1 MVRRLKDL
9 NNSIKKRV
17 TFNRDEIVDSLDEGI
32 TSQRENIVEEP
43 ANNDINIRSVSQD
56 YDREEA
62 NRQLVRQKL
71 TEMQNQTK
79 RISFGQ
85 AFKNARSA
93 GNKTFW
99 WRGKQY
105 TTKLRTN
112 NTKTATSNNK
122 NNQNNTNNK
131 SVNITNIP
139 NKTNTVNKT
148 VKQNNTRNRNIVN
161 IQKNDNIS
169 NFSSEELEAIRRA
182 EENKRRY
189 NLVQKTPSKYRQI
202 NGGYSAVGGAMRIK

>member
-1 MVRRLKDL
+1 MVKRLRDL
-9 NNSIKKRV
+9 NASIRKRV
-17 TFNRDEIVDSLDEGI
+17 TFDRDETLAALDEGI
-32 TSQRENIVEEP
+32 TEQEENLVQTP
-43 ANNDINIRSVSQD
+43 TNDISIRRISQD

-62 NRQLVRQKL
+62 DRQFVRRKL
-71 TEMQNQTK
+71 AEMQNQTK
-79 RISFGQ
+79 RINFGQ

-93 GNKTFW
+93 GKKTFW

-105 TTKLRTN
+105 TTKLGTN
-112 NTKTATSNNK
+112 NTKTAASNNK

-131 SVNITNIP
+131 SVNITNTP

-161 IQKNDNIS
+161 IQKNNNIS
-169 NFSSEELEAIRRA
+169 NFSSEELELIRRA